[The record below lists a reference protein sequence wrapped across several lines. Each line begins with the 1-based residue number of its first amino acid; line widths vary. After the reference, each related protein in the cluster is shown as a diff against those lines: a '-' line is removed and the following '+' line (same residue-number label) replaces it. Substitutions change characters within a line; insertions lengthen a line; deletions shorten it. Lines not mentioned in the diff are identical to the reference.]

1 MFSTQAE
8 AWGEKKEKETIHTNK
23 VTLMDYFSF
32 SFELCR
38 RAKHGK

>member
-1 MFSTQAE
+1 MQAE
-8 AWGEKKEKETIHTNK
+8 AWGKKKKKETICTNK

-32 SFELCR
+32 SFELYR